1 MKPKPGIYEVYVG
14 LESWEAIVCF
24 IEKYGYLPDHPV
36 RINKDI
42 FIAGP
47 VRTEPIPGEIIR
59 ETEELIDE

>member
-1 MKPKPGIYEVYVG
+1 MKPLPGIYEVYIG

-24 IEKYGYLPDHPV
+24 IEKYGYLPDHPQ

-47 VRTEPIPGEIIR
+47 VK
-59 ETEELIDE
+59 EEKEKIA

>member
-1 MKPKPGIYEVYVG
+1 MKPKPGIYEIYVG

-24 IEKYGYLPDHPV
+24 IEQYGYLPDYPK

-47 VRTEPIPGEIIR
+47 VRTEKPIPGEVIK
-59 ETEELIDE
+59 EMEK